1 MPVGGVSARLLT
13 MATYEYKAVKAN
25 GDIVEGDMEAP
36 DEAAVVMRLQA
47 EGLIPVRTAPA
58 RRGLK
63 LELSFGAGGGRKI
76 GSKQITLLTRE
87 LASLLEAG
95 LTLDRAL
102 QILLELTDDP
112 AMSHLLGTLQEKI
125 RGGKTFSVA
134 LEEHR
139 TLFSKL
145 YVNMVRAGEAGGAL
159 QAVMASLADYLERS
173 EELRESVKSALIYP
187 TILVTVAGLSVAML
201 LVFVVPQ
208 FAQMFADMGQTLPLA
223 TRIVIGA
230 GDLVRGYWWL
240 LGLLGFAAYLGI
252 RSRLARPEVRYVWDR
267 RLLGMP
273 LLGELVAKVETARF
287 SRTLSTLV
295 TNGVS
300 LLGALNLV
308 KDVISNRIIAE
319 SIELA
324 ADKLRHGSGLAEP
337 LMEQGVF
344 PKLALQMMKVG
355 EESGQLEV
363 MLSKVADMYDKEV
376 RATVQRMLALLEPLL
391 IVGLGVV
398 VAGIIMSILV
408 AIMSVNQLAI

>member
-1 MPVGGVSARLLT
+1 

-25 GDIVEGDMEAP
+25 GDVVEGDMEAP
-36 DEAAVVMRLQA
+36 DEATVVLRLQA
-47 EGLIPVRTAPA
+47 EGLIPVRTTPA
-58 RRGLK
+58 RKGLK
-63 LELSFGAGGGRKI
+63 LELSFGARGGRKI
-76 GSKQITLLTRE
+76 GAKQITLLTRE

-95 LTLDRAL
+95 LTLDRSL

-112 AMSHLLGTLQEKI
+112 PMSQLLSNLQEKM

-145 YVNMVRAGEAGGAL
+145 YVNMVRAGEASGAL
-159 QAVMASLADYLERS
+159 QAVMARLADYLERS

-187 TILVTVAGLSVAML
+187 TILVTVAGLSVALL

-208 FAQMFADMGQTLPLA
+208 FAQMFADMGQTLRLA
-223 TRIVIGA
+223 TRIVIGS

-240 LGLLGFAAYLGI
+240 LALLGFGAYLWI
-252 RSRLARPEVRYVWDR
+252 RARLARPEVRYAWDR
-267 RLLGMP
+267 RLLRLP
-273 LLGELVAKVETARF
+273 LFGDLLTKVETARF
-287 SRTLSTLV
+287 SRTLATLV
-295 TNGVS
+295 ENGVS

-319 SIELA
+319 AIELA

-355 EESGQLEV
+355 EESGQMEA

-376 RATVQRMLALLEPLL
+376 RSTVQRMLALLEPLL
-391 IVGLGVV
+391 IVGLGIV

-408 AIMSVNQLAI
+408 AIMSINELAI

>member
-1 MPVGGVSARLLT
+1 

-25 GDIVEGDMEAP
+25 GDVVEGDMEAP
-36 DEAAVVMRLQA
+36 DEATVVLRLQA
-47 EGLIPVRTAPA
+47 EGLIPVRTTPA
-58 RRGLK
+58 RKGLK
-63 LELSFGAGGGRKI
+63 LELSFGARGGRKI
-76 GSKQITLLTRE
+76 GAKQITLLTRE

-95 LTLDRAL
+95 LTLDRSL

-112 AMSHLLGTLQEKI
+112 PMSQLLSNLQEKM

-145 YVNMVRAGEAGGAL
+145 YVNMVRAGEASGAL
-159 QAVMASLADYLERS
+159 QAVMARLADYLERS

-187 TILVTVAGLSVAML
+187 TILVTVAGLSVALL

-223 TRIVIGA
+223 TRIVIGS

-240 LGLLGFAAYLGI
+240 LALLGFGAYLWI
-252 RSRLARPEVRYVWDR
+252 RARLARPEVRYAWDR
-267 RLLGMP
+267 RLLRLP
-273 LLGELVAKVETARF
+273 LFGDLLTKVETARF
-287 SRTLSTLV
+287 SRTLATLV
-295 TNGVS
+295 ENGVS

-319 SIELA
+319 AIELA

-355 EESGQLEV
+355 EESGQMEA

-376 RATVQRMLALLEPLL
+376 RSTVQRMLALLEPLL
-391 IVGLGVV
+391 IVGLGIV

-408 AIMSVNQLAI
+408 AIMSINELAI